1 VLLADGISR
10 FSMRRIAE
18 RIEYTPTT
26 IYLYFKDKADLLFH
40 LCEEVYGEVLEIL
53 ESAEKRGCD
62 PLERLRAGMRA
73 YIDFGL
79 AKPERYRIAF
89 MSNITS
95 NVDPT
100 SFLKK
105 GSKAYTACEIL
116 HRMVG
121 ETMEGKAIAEEDKK
135 AAAQALWAS
144 GHGVVTLLI
153 DYPDFPWVD
162 RERLIETGIE
172 LMIDGIRAYKEDGA
186 ENVPRCPLTQKR
198 Q

>member
-1 VLLADGISR
+1 
-10 FSMRRIAE
+10 
-18 RIEYTPTT
+18 
-26 IYLYFKDKADLLFH
+26 
-40 LCEEVYGEVLEIL
+40 
-53 ESAEKRGCD
+53 
-62 PLERLRAGMRA
+62 
-73 YIDFGL
+73 
-79 AKPERYRIAF
+79 
-89 MSNITS
+89 
-95 NVDPT
+95 
-100 SFLKK
+100 
-105 GSKAYTACEIL
+105 
-116 HRMVG
+116 MVG